1 MRNTLLGTGVLILLA
16 CGDSAPPDGG
26 FPDGSVGDSSLD
38 QRVQDDDAA
47 LDSAEDA
54 NLTDGKMDS
63 AEDGGCDDCVA
74 TESDPVTS
82 AQMGS
87 GTTYNVGPGQSI
99 PEPDGVPF
107 GELAPGDVVNIHWRA
122 EPYRWKLCFRGQGT
136 EAAPIVI
143 NGVTN
148 AQGQR
153 PVFDFDGATTASGCA
168 NVFDPTNVWSLEDYG
183 GIVIKPGVDDPY
195 GYQPKWLEI
204 RNLEL
209 RGAGISRSFTGTD
222 GTSREYVD
230 AGAAVW
236 IQPSTDITLE
246 NNVIYDNAFGVFT
259 MAKDEELRFACQRV
273 TLRSNRVYG
282 NGLGGSYLE
291 HNVYMQATNPVVEG
305 NFFGIVRSGAEGS
318 SYKSRSSG
326 EIFRYN
332 HVVGSARAVDLVQ
345 SEGQSD
351 GIAQESDYGTDYVY
365 GNVIEVDCAL
375 EHCGAFPIHYGGD
388 NLGEQENSEAL
399 FSPSEP
405 YRRQLYFY
413 NNTVVFKVDRE
424 QSWRASVFDL
434 SERDTQVSA
443 WNNLFAF
450 RGSSRYA
457 WVQHAGQLR
466 LDPANFVDGTVEPSD
481 ERALPLNFEVAGTDL
496 LHSGSAMFVG
506 EAQNNYRL
514 SASSSARTKAT
525 MEPPNLDPA
534 YADIPVKFEPLPGR
548 VNGLKP
554 RITASDLGAFEHT
567 P

>member
-1 MRNTLLGTGVLILLA
+1 MG
-16 CGDSAPPDGG
+16 
-26 FPDGSVGDSSLD
+26 
-38 QRVQDDDAA
+38 RVTDLKVDIGDAA
-47 LDSAEDA
+47 LDAKEDA
-54 NLTDGKMDS
+54 VLADAADS
-63 AEDGGCDDCVA
+63 EVDGCDDCVA
-74 TESDPVTS
+74 TESDPITL

-87 GTTYNVGPGQSI
+87 GTTYDVGPGQSI
-99 PEPDGVPF
+99 GEPDGVPWS
-107 GELAPGDVVNIHWRA
+107 ELAPGDVVNIYWRA
-122 EPYRWKLCFRGQGT
+122 EPYRWKLCLRSQGT
-136 EAAPIVI
+136 QTAPVVI

-148 AQGQR
+148 DQGQR

-183 GIVIKPGVDDPY
+183 GIVIKPGLDDPY
-195 GYQPKWLEI
+195 GYQPSWLEI

-209 RGAGISRSFTGTD
+209 HGAGIERDFIGIDGSSRK
-222 GTSREYVD
+222 YVD

-236 IQPSTDITLE
+236 IQPTTDLTLE
-246 NNVIYDNAFGVFT
+246 NNVIHDNAFGVFT
-259 MAKDEELRFACQRV
+259 MAKDDELRFACQRI

-282 NGLGGSYLE
+282 NGLSGSYLE

-305 NFFGIVRSGAEGS
+305 NFFGIVRTGSEGS

-332 HVVGSARAVDLVQ
+332 HVVGSARAIDLVQ

-351 GIAQESDYGTDYVY
+351 GIAQESDYGIDYVY

-375 EHCGAFPIHYGGD
+375 EHCGTYPIHYGGD

-399 FSPSEP
+399 FRPSEP

-434 SERDTQVSA
+434 SERNTQVSA

-450 RGSSRYA
+450 RGSSQYA
-457 WVQHAGQLR
+457 WVQNAGQLG
-466 LDPANFVDGTVEPSD
+466 LHAANFVDGMVELSD
-481 ERALPLNFEVAGTDL
+481 ERALPVNFQVAGADSV
-496 LHSGSAMFVG
+496 HSGSANFLS
-506 EAQNNYRL
+506 EEQSNYRL
-514 SASSSARTKAT
+514 SASSDARTKAT
-525 MEPPNLDPA
+525 TQAPSLDPA
-534 YADIPVKFEPLPGR
+534 YADLPVKFEPLPGR
-548 VNGLKP
+548 INGLK
-554 RITASDLGAFEHT
+554 RRRAATDLGAFEHT